1 MTPPHSPCMPPLS
14 VVVLMWCWDCCCC
27 WWWWLA
33 EEPLLWLLGL
43 LGPGVAIVE
52 CLNSISGAGL
62 QCRYGG
68 GGGGVGGGG
77 GEQLQP
83 FLPNTASRSAQ
94 LATPGR
100 KTKRT
105 WVLERLLRR
114 TQARWESCGKKK
126 RCLEFGAAL
135 SDTWL
140 LRVTKQTPS

>member
-27 WWWWLA
+27 WWWLA

-77 GEQLQP
+77 QLQP
-83 FLPNTASRSAQ
+83 FLSDPANRRAQ
-94 LATPGR
+94 LATPGS
-100 KTKRT
+100 KNQPE
-105 WVLERLLRR
+105 VALLKAFRM
-114 TQARWESCGKKK
+114 TQRRWESFGIK
-126 RCLEFGAAL
+126 RCLVRGCAERHLAAQGNKTNIQL
-135 SDTWL
+135 G
-140 LRVTKQTPS
+140 